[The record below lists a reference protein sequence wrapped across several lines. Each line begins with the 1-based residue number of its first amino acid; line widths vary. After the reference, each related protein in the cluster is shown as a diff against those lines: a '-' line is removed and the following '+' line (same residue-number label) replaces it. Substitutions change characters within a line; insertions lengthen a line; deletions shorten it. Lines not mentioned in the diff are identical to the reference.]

1 MNCIKKIIIFLCFL
15 LVLSNSNRS
24 VADILTNNT
33 ETQNIEIG
41 FSRLNNIW
49 NFTGNINLPFNT
61 SFGNFHIKNIYQGIA
76 TEQTESNFR
85 DAELFLFEYHYPI
98 FENIFAVASSNLTLL
113 SDLYSTKSNALFRL
127 SGLGGFFLKDNQ
139 IGKLKLL
146 CGMENNKQIERIAN
160 RIDDLVTGLNQ
171 EVNLRKE
178 SEARL
183 DKKID
188 NATKEVDGK
197 IKFLKGALWLA
208 TAFGG
213 ILITLLIT
221 WLCGWLKFN

>member
-1 MNCIKKIIIFLCFL
+1 MPGLFYELDEKELVDIDEVEPPKSIDDFPPRLVDMIRECAPIGLSSLEDAVSVIRKQVEAIEKAVISNKDSIDDINKII
-15 LVLSNSNRS
+15 RKTRD
-24 VADILTNNT
+24 DI
-33 ETQNIEIG
+33 
-41 FSRLNNIW
+41 
-49 NFTGNINLPFNT
+49 
-61 SFGNFHIKNIYQGIA
+61 
-76 TEQTESNFR
+76 
-85 DAELFLFEYHYPI
+85 D
-98 FENIFAVASSNLTLL
+98 
-113 SDLYSTKSNALFRL
+113 
-127 SGLGGFFLKDNQ
+127 
-139 IGKLKLL
+139 
-146 CGMENNKQIERIAN
+146 ENNKQIERIAN

>member
-1 MNCIKKIIIFLCFL
+1 MIRECAPIGLSSLEDAVSVIRKQVEAIEKAVISHKDSIDDINKII
-15 LVLSNSNRS
+15 RKTRD
-24 VADILTNNT
+24 DI
-33 ETQNIEIG
+33 
-41 FSRLNNIW
+41 
-49 NFTGNINLPFNT
+49 
-61 SFGNFHIKNIYQGIA
+61 
-76 TEQTESNFR
+76 
-85 DAELFLFEYHYPI
+85 D
-98 FENIFAVASSNLTLL
+98 
-113 SDLYSTKSNALFRL
+113 
-127 SGLGGFFLKDNQ
+127 
-139 IGKLKLL
+139 
-146 CGMENNKQIERIAN
+146 ENNKQIERIAN